1 MTFKDPY
8 SELYEALFVTLEQT
22 GYETYGHLPDD
33 DASYPFV
40 FLGEQWSKDRQ
51 TKTRTLGSTNIM
63 IHVYDHDDKRR
74 ELNQVLA
81 DVRKIVHELH
91 QTKNFNWLVTESSTE
106 VIYENTTNFVT
117 SLAHGVLDITLEFE

>member
-51 TKTRTLGSTNIM
+51 TSRIKSSISRC
-63 IHVYDHDDKRR
+63 
-74 ELNQVLA
+74 A
-81 DVRKIVHELH
+81 
-91 QTKNFNWLVTESSTE
+91 KNRS
-106 VIYENTTNFVT
+106 
-117 SLAHGVLDITLEFE
+117 